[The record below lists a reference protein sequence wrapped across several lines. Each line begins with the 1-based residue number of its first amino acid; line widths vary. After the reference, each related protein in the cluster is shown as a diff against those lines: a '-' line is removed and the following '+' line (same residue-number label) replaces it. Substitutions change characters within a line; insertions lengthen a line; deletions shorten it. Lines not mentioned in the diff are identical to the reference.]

1 MEYLITGGPIGIP
14 FIQQSCHAASAAQ
27 SMANN
32 SGLRAAPSGESS
44 QTQRC
49 EKEV

>member
-1 MEYLITGGPIGIP
+1 MEYLIIGGPIGIP
-14 FIQQSCHAASAAQ
+14 FIQQSCHVASAAQ
-27 SMANN
+27 SVESN
-32 SGLRAAPSGESS
+32 SSLRAAPSGESS